1 MNYVSSIILV
11 LLDSL
16 LFANILVLVSLGINA
31 IYGIMKILNIAHGAF
46 ITLGA
51 YIAAITIS
59 ALYPFFGLTIIVV
72 AVGFCIV
79 LGIVLSYVLHWSV
92 FSRIK
97 NRLDYQQ
104 LIITFGLLLAL
115 EEIVVIVWGSSPI
128 QAGDILTRSGS
139 VNIYGLD
146 YPLYNVLVIAVGTV
160 SSVVVWLVVHRLK
173 FGKIV
178 RAVAFNYELASA
190 MGIDI
195 ERTLASTLTFSM
207 LLAFLAG
214 ALIAP
219 ITSAIPGMGVDML
232 LFSFA
237 VIVIGGLGSIKGA
250 YVGSF
255 IVAVTRSL
263 TVAFLPR
270 LELVVIY
277 LVVIVLLIVKPK
289 GLVPPVW

>member
-104 LIITFGLLLAL
+104 LIITFGLLLVL

-160 SSVVVWLVVHRLK
+160 SSVIVWLVVHRLK

-195 ERTLASTLTFSM
+195 EKTLASTLTFSM

-214 ALIAP
+214 ALVAP

-255 IVAVTRSL
+255 IVAVTRL
-263 TVAFLPR
+263 FEEA
-270 LELVVIY
+270 
-277 LVVIVLLIVKPK
+277 
-289 GLVPPVW
+289 